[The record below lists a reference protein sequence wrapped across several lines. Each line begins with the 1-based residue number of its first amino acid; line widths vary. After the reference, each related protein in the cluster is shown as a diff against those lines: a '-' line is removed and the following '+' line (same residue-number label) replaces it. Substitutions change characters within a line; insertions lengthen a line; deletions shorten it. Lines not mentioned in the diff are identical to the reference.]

1 MVRGLYVEA
10 NAPLFIRD
18 VSCNGSESALLDC
31 PYNMLTQTSC
41 GPFSDAGIVCQ
52 GETTVHGKLV
62 EPDPLALSCL
72 QLMEQVLV
80 PVVMVN

>member
-1 MVRGLYVEA
+1 MYMEYSWCILYLLGAIALKKGLYSEA
-10 NAPLFIRD
+10 DAPLFIRD

-52 GETTVHGKLV
+52 GETTVHG
-62 EPDPLALSCL
+62 
-72 QLMEQVLV
+72 
-80 PVVMVN
+80 